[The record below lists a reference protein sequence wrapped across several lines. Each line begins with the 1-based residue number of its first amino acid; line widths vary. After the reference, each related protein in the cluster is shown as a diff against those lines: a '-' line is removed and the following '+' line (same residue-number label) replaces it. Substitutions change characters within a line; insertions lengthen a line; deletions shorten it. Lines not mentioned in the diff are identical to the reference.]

1 MPDIQESSAR
11 DNDTSSWR
19 KVSHNFFIIARA
31 RGYAGTLEP
40 NPLDTMTSAMR
51 KACFYSAFIVDNP

>member
-19 KVSHNFFIIARA
+19 KISHNAFIIARA
-31 RGYAGTLEP
+31 RGYSGTLEP
-40 NPLDTMTSAMR
+40 NPLDSLVNAMR
-51 KACFYSAFIVDNP
+51 KACFYSAFIVDSF

>member
-1 MPDIQESSAR
+1 MSEPQESSGR

-19 KVSHNFFIIARA
+19 KIANNFFVIAQA

-40 NPLDTMTSAMR
+40 NPLDNMVQSMR
-51 KACFYSAFIVDNP
+51 KACYFSAFIVDSI